1 MAPLPPLAAGTWNG
15 WMATPFSNSLAGTVA
30 PLNDG
35 AVSDTSTSI
44 SAVSRFVSPAWA
56 AASTRTLSFASAA
69 SIVPL
74 QERLSVAL
82 VLPDAPPETLPTLR
96 PATAGL
102 VTSSKLAAPTPL
114 ANVVLS
120 SDTVTAAPLRVAAV
134 RTLGEAMDAVG
145 TATATVSVVRSMLR
159 LWAAALTFT
168 ARVRSVLMLPVKARV
183 SVARRTEARN
193 ALAMETLGMS
203 VTSSKSDFVML
214 PPKKNLPA
222 DRSTLTV
229 APFRFAS
236 VRLVGVVDAI
246 VASPT
251 SIANVRLGAVA

>member
-1 MAPLPPLAAGTWNG
+1 MTAPLPPAAAGSWNG
-15 WMATPFSNSLAGTVA
+15 TMGA
-30 PLNDG
+30 PLGKPVAGQPRAKAG
-35 AVSDTSTSI
+35 AVS
-44 SAVSRFVSPAWA
+44 VGV
-56 AASTRTLSFASAA
+56 
-69 SIVPL
+69 
-74 QERLSVAL
+74 
-82 VLPDAPPETLPTLR
+82 
-96 PATAGL
+96 
-102 VTSSKLAAPTPL
+102 
-114 ANVVLS
+114 
-120 SDTVTAAPLRVAAV
+120 TVTAA
-134 RTLGEAMDAVG
+134 
-145 TATATVSVVRSMLR
+145 VVRSMLR

-236 VRLVGVVDAI
+236 VRLAGAVDAI

-251 SIANVRLGAVA
+251 SITNVSVERSLDARFESPSCA